1 MSIVFT
7 RISGSQPALT
17 KRIMIGYSLISYF
30 TLFGKEM
37 ARMRKAEKIT
47 ALCPR
52 VKVRRTGFA
61 ILLVE
66 PPPVY
71 LPSIAHS

>member
-7 RISGSQPALT
+7 RISGSQPPLT
-17 KRIMIGYSLISYF
+17 KRIMIGYSSISYF
-30 TLFGKEM
+30 TVFGKEM
-37 ARMRKAEKIT
+37 ARMRKSEQKA

-52 VKVRRTGFA
+52 VKAGQVGFA
-61 ILLVE
+61 ILLAE

-71 LPSIAHS
+71 LPYIAHS